1 MSPLAERWWLS
12 SATSLKGMPPQVSK
26 SLNSRYIS
34 SEISQGVKWAKLVV
48 GPGGGGHTSPAGVV
62 TEVVEDGGGPTRLS
76 RRWLQWWEPDR
87 IQFKVLVITYQD
99 LHGLG
104 PGYLHGHQDNVWMR
118 AFS

>member
-48 GPGGGGHTSPAGVV
+48 GPGGGGAHFTCWGSDRGGRGWRWTNKVV
-62 TEVVEDGGGPTRLS
+62 ASLASVVG
-76 RRWLQWWEPDR
+76 
-87 IQFKVLVITYQD
+87 
-99 LHGLG
+99 
-104 PGYLHGHQDNVWMR
+104 
-118 AFS
+118 A